1 MTKFSQKGFD
11 EWISLCNNATYK
23 NVAHQLDAKLAKNA
37 PLLFTSMSASFKKN
51 FGPDLYLIDSI

>member
-11 EWISLCNNATYK
+11 EWISLCDNATYK

-37 PLLFTSMSASFKKN
+37 PLLFTSTFKKN